1 MRVTLLALLPLAM
14 VIASSSKVNALN
26 MGDLTQEDMEILDAR
41 NHWFERDLYA
51 ERRSVPSG
59 PTSTSVSVVP
69 RPTGTSA
76 PGTGCTKSADCGTGN
91 CERGVCKPVVST
103 GAQCYKNA
111 NCASFN
117 CTNGKCVPVKGQG
130 VKGETCNASDQCT
143 AGSFC
148 EYSKCNVKVASGG
161 VCYKDVGCTSGNCV
175 NKTCI
180 EPASV
185 SRGGRC
191 TKTLQCKTNSY
202 CGTNNRCAAK
212 ANKGGACYK
221 TEGCAAGLTCRKKKC
236 RA

>member
-1 MRVTLLALLPLAM
+1 MRVTLLALLPIAM
-14 VIASSSKVNALN
+14 VIASSSKVKALN

-41 NHWFERDLYA
+41 NHWFER
-51 ERRSVPSG
+51 
-59 PTSTSVSVVP
+59 
-69 RPTGTSA
+69 
-76 PGTGCTKSADCGTGN
+76 N

-117 CTNGKCVPVKGQG
+117 CNNGKCVPVKGQG

-148 EYSKCNVKVASGG
+148 EYSKCNAKVASGG
-161 VCYKDVGCTSGNCV
+161 VCYKDAGCTSGNCV

-191 TKTLQCKTNSY
+191 TKTLQCKSNSY